1 MFILAFYNLLTFFT
15 FRNWYVTGFLVQR
28 DRDPWLIISY
38 FVNGHA
44 IIILQT
50 TTYPRNSPSTYQNFI
65 KLLEMWILLLSF
77 TFYHYHDYHGQWC
90 IKIKHGLVRQTNC
103 KLQICVLFYVVLVFL
118 KRGRGYEDISW
129 KKIPQKPTI
138 VNTMIKKE
146 KHCKVKTQ
154 YKFTKHHIVK
164 LKILTGALF
173 FCNFQCI
180 LYISKTATFI

>member
-1 MFILAFYNLLTFFT
+1 MNYVICKKCVSPFIMFILAFYNLLTFFT

-65 KLLEMWILLLSF
+65 KLLEMWILHLSF

-90 IKIKHGLVRQTNC
+90 IKIKHGLVRQKNC
-103 KLQICVLFYVVLVFL
+103 KFVYCFMSSWFSL
-118 KRGRGYEDISW
+118 KEEEDIKTSVE
-129 KKIPQKPTI
+129 KKS
-138 VNTMIKKE
+138 
-146 KHCKVKTQ
+146 
-154 YKFTKHHIVK
+154 
-164 LKILTGALF
+164 LKNL
-173 FCNFQCI
+173 Q
-180 LYISKTATFI
+180 